1 MNTTTRSG
9 LVVRVK
15 IDRRRHP
22 LGKKISTKEMRALNI
37 VQDTFHGDWNYTR
50 VEAGEKP
57 CGG

>member
-1 MNTTTRSG
+1 
-9 LVVRVK
+9 VK